1 MKRTLEITLR
11 LTSPD
16 TFDIEISE
24 NESGDCVRIECHDRG
39 RGVSSENK
47 KIMEEIRSWVEI
59 MRENEK

>member
-1 MKRTLEITLR
+1 MERILEITIK
-11 LTSPD
+11 LTSAD

-24 NESGDCVRIECHDRG
+24 NESGDSVCIECHDRG

-47 KIMEEIRSWVEI
+47 KIMEEIRSWVEF

>member
-11 LTSPD
+11 LTSPN

-24 NESGDCVRIECHDRG
+24 NESGDSVCIECHDRG

-59 MRENEK
+59 MRESEK